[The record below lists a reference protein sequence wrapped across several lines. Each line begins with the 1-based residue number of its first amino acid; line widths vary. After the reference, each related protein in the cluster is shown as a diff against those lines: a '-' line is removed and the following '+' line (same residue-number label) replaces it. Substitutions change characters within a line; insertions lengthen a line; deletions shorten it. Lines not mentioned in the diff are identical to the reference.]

1 MAAVAS
7 NPSVTT
13 LSDGGFFISYAIGA
27 TTPFGTKGK
36 RFNSS
41 GTLVGSEI
49 TIFGNVAT
57 ESNTTSTT
65 LSNGNLIIQESG
77 KAKIYDFSGGSTP
90 VQVGGEIAI
99 YPGNDALEKSCVIE
113 SFKNGGFVAVYVASD
128 NVVFQNIGYR
138 VYDNNGNSA
147 TTGQVA
153 ITTRADAVR
162 VTEYPDVATFSD
174 GSFIVSYGN
183 NSGSTGTVPKIE
195 RAIVKN
201 MHPVIDLDSNNSS
214 GGTGSTYTAST
225 LNGQTGGVAIA
236 DSDVLLTDADGEEIN
251 SIVITISNHLDG
263 ANEFLTLASAT
274 GITVSGSGTKTIT
287 LTDAGSATKANFQ
300 TALQNIKYE
309 NTSAA
314 NTTTRSVT
322 LTVTDD
328 DSLTA
333 TATTTIAI
341 TAASAGSS
349 TAPTVTTTTASN
361 IAPFSTTLAG
371 NATADGGA
379 PITEKGYV
387 YSVTATNSNPLISGS
402 DVNKITDGTGIG
414 VYSELVGNLAPNTQ
428 YTFKAYA
435 TNSVGTSYGNAL
447 TFTTTAIPT
456 PNISTNDIVVLQYNS
471 DGGID
476 ETAFLALA
484 NLSAGQVFYI
494 SDGSWNNLGPAFGNT
509 SESGLR
515 FTVGDSGISAGT
527 IIRIDN
533 PTEAKQVLENTS
545 LGTLEYYELS
555 GIIETSQELTL
566 STSGD
571 QLVIFQ
577 TTDGLITSNKTY
589 IYAFNSGYKATI
601 TDTNSDGWQDSGTAL
616 LSTSTDSHI
625 PPGLIALDGT
635 QSNKTSASAFALGG
649 LKSQEIDNWQYT
661 GPVTDTNRNNWLTR
675 IHTLSN
681 WGSSNDT
688 PYNNNNIASGGNVV
702 VTATTAPTITTTAQA
717 LITTASADLGGNVTS
732 NGGATVTDRGIVWH
746 TSTNPTTA
754 NNKVANGT
762 GTGTFSAAVR
772 SLPTNTTI
780 YARAYAI
787 NSVGTSYGSNISFT
801 TQQVASSNF
810 TGLGA
815 NNSGGTGFKTNTN
828 NTNYVISNIMKQD
841 SDTKSIYIGDNSI
854 GAKSYTIK
862 VDGTNAESFS
872 VDALNVKSYNGG
884 GLRQVFDQTSTVV
897 FKDKNGTTLQT
908 MTLSADKELPF
919 DAISLFTFFD
929 SNNTTPVNNVAE
941 IIVNVVPAVGAQNT
955 ENWTP
960 TGITISNVVA
970 PSTPLTISGLTGDNK
985 VYDDTTVGS
994 ATGTASLSGVL
1005 GGDDVSLSGSPVFTF
1020 ASANVGTGITITT
1033 TGYTLSG
1040 ADAGKYTLTQP
1051 TLSANITAKELTI
1064 TGITGSNKVYDG
1076 TTAGSATGTASLSG
1090 VESGDDVSLGG
1101 SPVFTF
1107 ASANVGTGITINTTG
1122 YTISGTDS
1130 GNYTLTQPT
1139 LSANITA
1146 KQLIITGITGSNKVY
1161 DDSTA
1166 GSAIGTATLSGVVGA
1181 DDVSLGGSPVFT
1193 FASANVGTG
1202 ITINTS
1208 GYTISGTDSGNYT
1221 LTQPT
1226 LSGNITAKGLSI
1238 TGITGNNKV
1247 YDDTT
1252 AGSATGTASLSGVE
1266 SGDDVSLGGSP
1277 MFTFASANV
1286 GTGITINTSGY
1297 TISGTDSGN
1306 YTLTQ
1311 PTLSAN
1317 ITAKQLTITGLT
1329 GSNKNY
1335 DGTTTGSATGTASLS
1350 GVESGDDVS
1359 LGGSPVFTFASANA
1373 GTGITINTTGYTIS
1387 GTDSGNYTLTQPTLS
1402 ADIITI
1408 SPTITFT
1415 DIGKTYGDANFNLGA
1430 TSNSGG
1436 TISYSIIS
1444 GGTGSATLSGT
1455 QNETV
1460 TLGNAGTIT
1469 VRATQAADGVYASA
1483 TKDITLT
1490 IGKRAITVTADALQK
1505 KVSGEADPV
1514 FTYQITSGSLVN
1526 SDTFTGALS
1535 REVGELTGNYALQI
1549 GTLSA
1554 GSNYDITFVSNN
1566 FSIDLIVT
1574 TGHVG
1579 RSTIS
1584 VIVTGKVA
1592 GGIGVIERGVVYSST
1607 DTTPEIGEPGV
1618 IKVVDDT
1625 TTGDFIVPIYGLSPS
1640 TTYYYQSYVITSV
1653 AKSTTTPTLYGG
1665 VESFQTLATEPIVS
1679 TRNPTN
1685 GTLKVDPKLTISLSF
1700 DKDIK
1705 VGSGN
1710 IVIKKTSDDS
1720 IVETIDVTSGN
1731 ITIKNNIF
1739 QINPTADLPQKTE
1752 IYVLIPIAGVKDLTD
1767 KDWTG
1772 FYTKTDWTFTT
1783 DDTTVPTVTNTNPLD
1798 NAVDISPSADITVTF
1813 DEDMQKGTG
1822 NILVKK
1828 SLDDSI
1834 IATLDVTS
1842 NEISIT
1848 DNVIT
1853 INPNTDLPSE
1863 TEMYIQV
1870 PNTAFL
1876 DLYDNSY
1883 AGFTD
1888 KTIWNFTT
1896 ADITSPTVN
1905 ITGTKTIVTNT
1916 PFTATFT
1923 FSEDIK
1929 NFDLSDITLVNATA
1943 SVFNKITDSKYTALI
1958 TPSSEGLV
1966 NVSVLA
1972 DKLQDLSNNN
1982 NILSNVFSIEY
1993 DITKPSL
2000 IITTDTTN
2008 PTNVTSFVAT
2018 FTFSEDVD
2026 DFDETYFNITNG
2038 ISSNFVVVS
2047 NSVFKATITPAA
2059 DGLLTINTPAGET
2072 EDIAGNENTAG
2083 QYETLVDTVKPSVT
2097 ITSDVSNP
2105 TNEAFTATFTFSEF
2119 VDGFEIGDISLS
2131 NATASDFKNIPIPAK
2146 TSNAGYGMKFTALI
2160 TPIIDGE
2167 VTINVAADVAQDDA
2181 SNKNIAATQFST
2193 IYDATN
2199 PTVNITG
2206 TKTTETNIP
2215 FTATFTF
2222 SEDVTGFVVGDLTLG
2237 NATASNFVS
2246 TSASVY
2252 TALITPTTEGEV
2264 TIDVAADLANDT
2276 ATNGNTAA
2284 TQFSINYDVTSPSI
2298 SITSVVSN
2306 PTNDVFTATFTFSE
2320 DVTGFVIGDI
2330 SLGNAT
2336 ASNFV
2341 STSTSVYT
2349 ALITPTTDG
2358 LVTIDVAADLAIDA
2372 ATNNNTA
2379 ATQFT
2384 TLYDATAPNMPVVT
2398 GIDNYTC
2405 AGDTSTTGDNTLLI
2419 MGIAESDSLVEIF
2432 VNNNSIGT
2440 TTATAAGA
2448 WTYDYTATI
2457 LEDGTYSIT
2466 AISTDAATNAS
2477 DMSSGLVIEID
2488 TKDFDGDGIHDFC
2501 DDDDDNDGVLDVD
2514 DNSYLPNPD
2523 QADTNNNGIGD
2534 VQEDCDNDG
2543 ILNYYDTDNVTCQE
2557 TIVMKAKYGFSPN
2570 GDGINE
2576 YWVIEN
2582 IALYPNN
2589 VVHIYNRSG
2598 KLVYTMKGYNNTF
2611 DGYSN
2616 KSNSGKKLPVGAYY
2630 FTIEF
2635 NTPGAKPA
2643 KGWIYINY

>member
-1 MAAVAS
+1 MKKITFLLSFLLFTFFSFQSFSQSITILPISELRAQGETQVAVVKNAGLEVGYVIFHSDRRTVAEGNYGSILANYYNLSNTQIGSTIDPLGGGNSSEYDNVYDWQLVTDNNLGMAASFEQGSKDATGFYTVNPVTGAFTEVLNERAASGLSHLNGSATVGILNNGNLIFVYANHYSGGGEITFDIINPSTGTTVINGVSVAAVAS

-1359 LGGSPVFTFASANA
+1359 LGGSPVFTFASANVGTGITINTTGYTISGTDSGNYTLTQPTLSANITAKQLIITGITGSNKVYDDSTAGSAIGTATLSGVVGADDVSLGGSPVFTFASANVGTGITINTSGYTISGTDSGNYTLTQPTLSGNITAKGLSITGITGNNKVYDDTTAGSATGTASLSGVESGDDVSLGGSPMFTFASANVGTGITINTSGYTISGTDSGNYTLTQPTLSANITAKQLTITGLTGSNKNYDGTTTGSATGTASLSGVESGDDVSLGGSPVFTFASANA

-2097 ITSDVSNP
+2097 ITSDV
-2105 TNEAFTATFTFSEF
+2105 
-2119 VDGFEIGDISLS
+2119 
-2131 NATASDFKNIPIPAK
+2131 
-2146 TSNAGYGMKFTALI
+2146 
-2160 TPIIDGE
+2160 
-2167 VTINVAADVAQDDA
+2167 
-2181 SNKNIAATQFST
+2181 
-2193 IYDATN
+2193 
-2199 PTVNITG
+2199 
-2206 TKTTETNIP
+2206 
-2215 FTATFTF
+2215 
-2222 SEDVTGFVVGDLTLG
+2222 
-2237 NATASNFVS
+2237 
-2246 TSASVY
+2246 
-2252 TALITPTTEGEV
+2252 
-2264 TIDVAADLANDT
+2264 
-2276 ATNGNTAA
+2276 
-2284 TQFSINYDVTSPSI
+2284 
-2298 SITSVVSN
+2298 
-2306 PTNDVFTATFTFSE
+2306 
-2320 DVTGFVIGDI
+2320 
-2330 SLGNAT
+2330 
-2336 ASNFV
+2336 
-2341 STSTSVYT
+2341 
-2349 ALITPTTDG
+2349 
-2358 LVTIDVAADLAIDA
+2358 
-2372 ATNNNTA
+2372 
-2379 ATQFT
+2379 
-2384 TLYDATAPNMPVVT
+2384 
-2398 GIDNYTC
+2398 
-2405 AGDTSTTGDNTLLI
+2405 
-2419 MGIAESDSLVEIF
+2419 
-2432 VNNNSIGT
+2432 
-2440 TTATAAGA
+2440 
-2448 WTYDYTATI
+2448 
-2457 LEDGTYSIT
+2457 
-2466 AISTDAATNAS
+2466 
-2477 DMSSGLVIEID
+2477 
-2488 TKDFDGDGIHDFC
+2488 
-2501 DDDDDNDGVLDVD
+2501 
-2514 DNSYLPNPD
+2514 
-2523 QADTNNNGIGD
+2523 
-2534 VQEDCDNDG
+2534 
-2543 ILNYYDTDNVTCQE
+2543 
-2557 TIVMKAKYGFSPN
+2557 
-2570 GDGINE
+2570 
-2576 YWVIEN
+2576 
-2582 IALYPNN
+2582 
-2589 VVHIYNRSG
+2589 
-2598 KLVYTMKGYNNTF
+2598 
-2611 DGYSN
+2611 
-2616 KSNSGKKLPVGAYY
+2616 
-2630 FTIEF
+2630 
-2635 NTPGAKPA
+2635 
-2643 KGWIYINY
+2643 